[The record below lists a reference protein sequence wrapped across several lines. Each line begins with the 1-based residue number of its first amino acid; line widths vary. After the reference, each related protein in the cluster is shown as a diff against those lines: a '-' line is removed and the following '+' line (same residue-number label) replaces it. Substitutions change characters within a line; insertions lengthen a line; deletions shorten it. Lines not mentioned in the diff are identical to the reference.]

1 MASSRVVEPYLW
13 VGSGAGFAYVYT
25 HVLGQ
30 SAESTWRSCVACL
43 SSSFIYILCICILIH
58 PSGLQSLFKYLIVG
72 SSAQATGTALYV
84 LEAGWAQGVWLFK
97 RLKKKSVKKLK
108 LNAACQFYCGGFPL
122 NVFTLRSS
130 TECDGHGGEGSLGSR
145 NRQLPLR
152 LPCGLISS

>member
-1 MASSRVVEPYLW
+1 MSWKQVEHKEY
-13 VGSGAGFAYVYT
+13 G
-25 HVLGQ
+25 
-30 SAESTWRSCVACL
+30 CL
-43 SSSFIYILCICILIH
+43 NV
-58 PSGLQSLFKYLIVG
+58 K
-72 SSAQATGTALYV
+72 
-84 LEAGWAQGVWLFK
+84 
-97 RLKKKSVKKLK
+97 KKKSVKKLK